1 MIDSNIH
8 IGINILTIM
17 KFPQEAE
24 IKRLRKSLDITQS
37 ELARLSGVSQS
48 TIAKIERGSI
58 NGSYETVTKIFT
70 SLQDES
76 LKRSKV
82 RRASDLS
89 TKQIVGVQ
97 ATELVKAAT
106 DLMRHSGI
114 SQMPVFLG
122 RQHVGSISE
131 QQILARLRDGE
142 RMETIVELRVGDV
155 MDEAFPIVNEDTPI
169 EAVTALLS
177 SSHAVMVTKKGDMSG
192 IITSADL
199 LKLL

>member
-1 MIDSNIH
+1 
-8 IGINILTIM
+8 M

-82 RRASDLS
+82 GRASDLS

-97 ATELVKAAT
+97 ANELVKAAT
-106 DLMRHSGI
+106 DLMRSSGI

-142 RMETIVELRVGDV
+142 RMETIVELKVGDL
-155 MDEAFPIVNEDTPI
+155 MDEAFPIVNENTPI

-199 LKLL
+199 LKLM